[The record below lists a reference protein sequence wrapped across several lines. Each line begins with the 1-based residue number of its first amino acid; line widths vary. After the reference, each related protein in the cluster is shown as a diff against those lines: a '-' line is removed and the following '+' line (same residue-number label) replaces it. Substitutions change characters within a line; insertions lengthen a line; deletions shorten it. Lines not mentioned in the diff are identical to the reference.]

1 MTLSAS
7 ILASLSVYNWSNI
20 HTLAFLYTDPGS
32 GALLWQLLLASFF
45 GGLFYARS
53 FIRRMAALISN
64 RGSNK
69 QSEQQAPANQ
79 AASTTS
85 NQDRLP

>member
-1 MTLSAS
+1 MTLST
-7 ILASLSVYNWSNI
+7 IFLYGFNWSNI

-45 GGLFYARS
+45 GALFYARS
-53 FIRRMAALISN
+53 FIRRIQSMISGR
-64 RGSNK
+64 RGERRSD
-69 QSEQQAPANQ
+69 QQAIVDRTSP
-79 AASTTS
+79 TTP